1 MSVNENLVKGCCT
14 GYSTTLIQANGNK
27 IWAMELF
34 TEVGDKYYV
43 KVYDTDQFNPEP
55 TVYYFETPVRKE
67 LCNTTETKE
76 IRIKDMEKE
85 LVFVANHIDGICGK
99 NSLYAY
105 VKSSNNFVKNS
116 NFVSFVI
123 SKNWFI

>member
-43 KVYDTDQFNPEP
+43 KIYDTDQFNPEP
-55 TVYYFETPVRKE
+55 TVYHFETPVRESDLKE

-76 IRIKDMEKE
+76 IRIKNMDEE
-85 LVFVANHIDGICGK
+85 LVFVANHIDRICGK

-105 VKSSNNFVKNS
+105 VKNSN